1 MCVDC
6 VCVSGEESL
15 RAPHGSEMCWRVERS
30 VKRRREERDG
40 DKARREQ
47 RGTGAEV
54 FGEASGVERETR
66 FVPVGR
72 GVGIFREEEGGN
84 RVGRRALI
92 EIESVERGAR

>member
-40 DKARREQ
+40 DKARREELE
-47 RGTGAEV
+47 RRCC
-54 FGEASGVERETR
+54 GEAFGVERETR

-72 GVGIFREEEGGN
+72 GVGIFREEEGDK

>member
-1 MCVDC
+1 MTCDNVC
-6 VCVSGEESL
+6 AWIACVSGEESL

-40 DKARREQ
+40 DKSAE

-54 FGEASGVERETR
+54 CGEASGVERETR

-72 GVGIFREEEGGN
+72 GVGIFREEEGDK
-84 RVGRRALI
+84 RVGRRAC
-92 EIESVERGAR
+92 